1 MSREFHDFFDGM
13 MTIDQKSGEEDIP
26 LFAIKPPERR
36 DFKEELVGSPPLKRK
51 RVEVVIE
58 CRDDR
63 FGDHVCKRLKMGSE
77 KVSDTQFKTFVHVSD
92 ADMFCDCLEWKY
104 MAACKRWKAADGE

>member
-1 MSREFHDFFDGM
+1 MVALPKTE
-13 MTIDQKSGEEDIP
+13 K
-26 LFAIKPPERR
+26 
-36 DFKEELVGSPPLKRK
+36 
-51 RVEVVIE
+51 VEVVIE

-63 FGDHVCKRLKMGSE
+63 FGDHVSKRLKMGSE

-104 MAACKRWKAADGE
+104 MAACKRWKAADADDSVCINAYMQICIYAHGHTVLIW